1 MAQQSS
7 REGVSGGGPSAD
19 DRLGYVGMPPPR
31 LSVTV
36 QPREDVHS
44 VLDAVVAREVPGKVL
59 ISAAAGTG
67 KTVLLAD
74 WIDRTDRDL
83 EIAWVTLGSA
93 DNDAEALRRR
103 LAGLWERLGAGGGPV
118 VLVLDDAHEIRDDA
132 ALGVLAAVVESAP
145 VQSTVIVACRRT
157 PDLPFARYA
166 LEGTLTWIGWEE
178 LALDRVAVAA
188 IVEEHGPSLDE
199 SDLDGLLELTRGWA
213 APVRLAAMRLGTY
226 ADRSGAVAD
235 LLRYPQQISEYV
247 VEETLGALPAYLV
260 RFIEATSI
268 VEFFDADLAEQL
280 DEASVDRAVS
290 DRERFGVPVLRCSAD
305 TTGVRYGWHPLV
317 RAHARAAVRNRDP
330 ERVTRLHR
338 IAARWFLDAREP
350 IIALEHLVAAGDE
363 HALEEFVL
371 RHGLT
376 AVFDG
381 HAEAVWDLIG
391 TRYGDLPGVRY
402 LRALAA
408 LERNYPDAA
417 HAHLVVADS
426 RPSADR
432 FAVAARA
439 FAAALAVE
447 IAVIGGSAVPEGALR
462 AFEECAGT
470 GSVDLD
476 CYVALQH
483 SAARMLLG
491 DLAWSE
497 GLLRQ
502 ALTLADVG
510 AHPRLVLRS
519 LARLSVLSSVKGD
532 LGTMAVRA
540 AHALEYAVARGLT
553 DRIDA
558 FQCAAAVCMDAY
570 LRAESLPDDSPVHA
584 LALASALES
593 HQHARPDGTTAP
605 ASGGHGE
612 VAFALVQARRNPR
625 PTPADADVV
634 GRAMLGL
641 LDRAPQP
648 GFSDNFV
655 PLVMAVLLDAGR
667 MTAAAELIERAASTF
682 GERFNVVVARA
693 MVEVAVGNT
702 AAARELLGAVPGSQ
716 LGPALGVRAWLLDA
730 VVANRQRRSADA
742 VVSLARALEVAEP
755 NRIVSPFLDY
765 AADTAEMLTLL
776 PPGGEHSHE
785 FVVHIRTKLVDANAG
800 RNPRLTRTE
809 KVMLGEL
816 ATGRQLREIARDLHV
831 SLNTVRTHTRNVYRK
846 LEVSS
851 RAEAVEAAIQRGLL

>member
-7 REGVSGGGPSAD
+7 REAVSGGGPSAD
-19 DRLGYVGMPPPR
+19 RLGHAGMPPPR

-36 QPREDVHS
+36 QPRDHLYS
-44 VLDAVVAREVPGKVL
+44 LLDTVVARDVPGKVL
-59 ISAAAGTG
+59 ISGAAGTG

-74 WIDRTDRDL
+74 WIDRTGQDR
-83 EIAWVTLGSA
+83 EIAWVALGSA
-93 DNDAEALRRR
+93 DNDAEALQRR
-103 LAGLWERLGAGGGPV
+103 LAGLWERLGAGGGPA

-132 ALGVLAAVVESAP
+132 ALGVLAAFVESAP
-145 VQSTVIVACRRT
+145 VQSTVVVACRGT

-166 LEGTLTWIGWEE
+166 LDGLLTWIGWDE
-178 LALDRVAVAA
+178 LALGRTEVAA
-188 IVEEHGPSLDE
+188 IVEEYGASLDT

-213 APVRLAAMRLGTY
+213 APVRLAAIRLGSY
-226 ADRSGAVAD
+226 ADPSAGIAN

-247 VEETLGALPAYLV
+247 VDETLAALPGYLV

-280 DEASVDRAVS
+280 DDASVDRVVL
-290 DRERFGVPVLRCSAD
+290 DRERFGVPVVRCASDA
-305 TTGVRYGWHPLV
+305 TEVRYGWHPLI
-317 RAHARAAVRNRDP
+317 RAHVGAAVRGRDP
-330 ERVTRLHR
+330 EQVARLHR
-338 IAARWFLDAREP
+338 IAARWFLDSREP
-350 IIALEHLVAAGDE
+350 LVALEHLVAAGDA

-371 RHGLT
+371 LHGL
-376 AVFDG
+376 AAIFDG
-381 HAEAVWDLIG
+381 GAEAVWDLLG
-391 TRYGDLPGVRY
+391 TRYGDLPGVQY

-417 HAHLVVADS
+417 RAHLVIATS

-447 IAVIGGSAVPEGALR
+447 IAVLGGSRMPADALR
-462 AFEECAGT
+462 AFEECGGT

-483 SAARMLLG
+483 SAARMFVG
-491 DLAWSE
+491 DPGWSE
-497 GLLRQ
+497 RLLRQ

-510 AHPRLVLRS
+510 AHPRLILRS
-519 LARLSVLSSVKGD
+519 LARLSVLSSMKGD
-532 LGTMAVRA
+532 LATMAVRA
-540 AHALEYAVARGLT
+540 THSLEYAVAHGLT

-593 HQHARPDGTTAP
+593 QQHARPDGTTAP
-605 ASGGHGE
+605 FSGGHGE

-625 PTPADADVV
+625 PTAADADVV

-655 PLVMAVLLDAGR
+655 PLVVAVLIDAGR
-667 MTAAAELIERAASTF
+667 MIAATEVIERAASTF

-702 AAARELLGAVPGSQ
+702 AAARELLGAVLTSQ
-716 LGPALGVRAWLLDA
+716 IGPALGVRAWLLDA

-742 VVSLARALEVAEP
+742 IVSLARALEVAEP
-755 NRIVSPFLDY
+755 NRIVIPFLDY
-765 AADTAEMLTLL
+765 AADTAEMLAVL
-776 PPGGEHSHE
+776 PPGREYSHE
-785 FVVHIRTKLVDANAG
+785 FVVHVRSKLVDANAG
-800 RNPRLTRTE
+800 RNPGLTRTE